1 MISPTTLFD
10 DFRTWIMTIVPSA
23 VPVVRAYNDAPAPVE
38 KGTFI
43 AIEDD
48 LTWSPQ
54 GQRSVGSSD
63 GTNRIVVTD
72 YLVKFP
78 IWECR
83 GDGELLRIIAE
94 ALDTFAVLQLFSA
107 KGISVSKLGDITKV
121 PSLQDKSFWLV
132 NHRLELSLGVAR
144 YATDAVPTVA
154 SVGVT
159 GTVTA
164 GESDIDVEITVD
176 APP

>member
-1 MISPTTLFD
+1 
-10 DFRTWIMTIVPSA
+10 MTVVPST

-48 LTWSPQ
+48 LLWSPQ
-54 GQRSVGSSD
+54 GQRSVGTSD
-63 GTNRIVVTD
+63 GTQRTVVTD
-72 YLVKFP
+72 YAVKFP
-78 IWECR
+78 LWECR
-83 GDGELLRIIAE
+83 GDGELLRLLAE
-94 ALDTFAVLQLFSA
+94 NLDTFATLQYFA
-107 KGISVSKLGDITKV
+107 EKGISVSKLGDITKV

-144 YATDAVPTVA
+144 YTLDAVPTVK

-164 GESDIDVEITVD
+164 GETDIDVAITVD